1 METTHHQHNCDAQMT
16 TLLGEVRNGVRFL
29 VLQYAL
35 HQTRIAAVDP
45 RPCCSTLWARSDRR
59 RCMQMHD
66 DCLIMHLDA
75 IGVQRGREAK
85 KRRKI
90 DGNASG

>member
-35 HQTRIAAVDP
+35 HQTLVAAMD
-45 RPCCSTLWARSDRR
+45 ARRELLALR
-59 RCMQMHD
+59 TWHTGKVTR
-66 DCLIMHLDA
+66 DA
-75 IGVQRGREAK
+75 HHQFVGAWINGVNR
-85 KRRKI
+85 
-90 DGNASG
+90 DSSGKVKH